1 MNRTTSPTSATI
13 LVVLLGASASGQ
25 VTQRVN
31 LDSAGAQADAD
42 SWEPR
47 ISDNGRFIVFST
59 EATNLVPGDTNGAWD
74 VFVRDR
80 QTGQTLRVSVDANG
94 VQGDDDSYQPSI
106 TPDGRFVTFCSVA
119 TNLVPGDVN
128 DFQDVFVRG
137 RLTGTAEIAS
147 VSSAGVLANDHSFG
161 GCITP
166 DGRYVSFYSF
176 ATNLVPGD
184 TNDSLDV
191 FVHDRLTGVT
201 ERVSLDSQGVQ
212 GNGHSDN
219 YPGTGSI
226 SDDGRFVG
234 FASCADNLVPGD
246 TNQRWDAF
254 VRDRLLGTT
263 ERVDVST
270 SGTEADRN
278 VYPPVLSADGRFVA
292 FESHATNLVTSD
304 LNGMPDIFVRD
315 RLASTTERVNVSST
329 GAQADAAS
337 HDPSLSADGRYVVF
351 ESAARNLVSGDSND
365 APDIFLRDRQT
376 GTTTIVSLASDGEQ
390 AAQRSQS
397 PFVSRTGRFV
407 AFGTSSP
414 DLVPADSNV
423 SQDIFVRDR
432 TGGPAFVELCDP
444 GVGGV
449 LPCPCGNAPS
459 AAGRGCDNSA
469 ATGGAVLSATGGTY
483 LSSDS
488 LVFDTLGQLPSTLSI
503 LSQWT
508 NVISSGAAFGMGV
521 RCASGHVERLFTKV
535 ASAGCIRVPDFAAGD
550 EQVSVRSAARG
561 DVILAGQSR
570 WYVVYYRD
578 PIVLGGCSA
587 SSTFNAT
594 QTGQVSWSP

>member
-1 MNRTTSPTSATI
+1 MNRTTSPTSPLV

-25 VTQRVN
+25 VTQRVS
-31 LDSAGAQADAD
+31 LDSTGAQSNKD

-59 EATNLVPGDTNGAWD
+59 EASNLVPNDTNGAWD
-74 VFVRDR
+74 VLVRDR
-80 QTGQTLRVSVDANG
+80 QTGLTLRMSADANG
-94 VQGDDDSYQPSI
+94 VQGNDDSYQPSI
-106 TPDGRFVTFCSVA
+106 TPDGRFITFCSVA
-119 TNLVPGDVN
+119 TNLASGDTN
-128 DFQDVFVRG
+128 GFQDVFVRG
-137 RLTGTAEIAS
+137 RLTGSPEIAS
-147 VSSAGVLANDHSFG
+147 VDSTGGQANDHSFG

-191 FVHDRLTGVT
+191 FVHDRLTGMT

-212 GNGHSDN
+212 GDCHSDN

-226 SDDGRFVG
+226 SDDGRYVG

-254 VRDRLLGTT
+254 VRDRQLGIT
-263 ERVDVST
+263 ERVDVS
-270 SGTEADRN
+270 SNGSQAGQD
-278 VYPPVLSADGRFVA
+278 VFQPVLSADGRFVA
-292 FESHATNLVTSD
+292 FSSHAANLVPND
-304 LNGMPDIFVRD
+304 VNGMPDIFVRD
-315 RLASTTERVNVSST
+315 RLGATTERVNVSST

-337 HDPSLSADGRYVVF
+337 HDPSISADGRFVVF
-351 ESAARNLVSGDSND
+351 ESTAKNLVSGDENS
-365 APDIFLRDRQT
+365 AADIFLHDRQT
-376 GTTTIVSLASDGEQ
+376 GTNAIVSLSSGGEQ
-390 AAQRSQS
+390 GSQRSHS
-397 PFVSRTGRFV
+397 PFISRAGRFV
-407 AFGTSSP
+407 IFGTSSP

-423 SQDIFVRDR
+423 FRDIFVRDR
-432 TGGPAFVELCDP
+432 TGAPTFVESCDP
-444 GVGGV
+444 GMGGV
-449 LPCPCGNAPS
+449 VACPCGNAPS
-459 AAGRGCDNSA
+459 AVGRGCNNSS
-469 ATGGAVLSATGGTY
+469 ATGGAVLFATGGTF

-488 LVFDTLGQLPSTLSI
+488 LVFHTRGQLQSTLSV

-508 NVISSGAAFGMGV
+508 GANPSGAVFGMGV
-521 RCASGHVERLFTKV
+521 RCASGHVERLYTKL
-535 ASAGCIRVPDFAAGD
+535 SHAGGILLPDFAAGE
-550 EQVSVRSAARG
+550 EQVSVRSAVRG

-578 PIVLGGCSA
+578 PVVFGGCSV
-587 SSTFNAT
+587 SGSFNAT